1 MSFLDCVKSVGFRK
15 HDAPD
20 GVFKTK
26 IKNKLEIKKRNMFK
40 KKRYKNRVD
49 ELMQNYSISDMSISN
64 RKSI

>member
-1 MSFLDCVKSVGFRK
+1 MSFLDCVKSGGFRK

-26 IKNKLEIKKRNMFK
+26 IEKKLEIKKRNMFK

-49 ELMQNYSISDMSISN
+49 ELMQSYSISDMLLNN